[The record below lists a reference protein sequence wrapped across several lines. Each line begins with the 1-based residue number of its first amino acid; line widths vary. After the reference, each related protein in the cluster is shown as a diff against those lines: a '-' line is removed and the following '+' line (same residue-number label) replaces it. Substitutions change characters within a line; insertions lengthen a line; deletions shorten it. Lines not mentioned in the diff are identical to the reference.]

1 MNPMREILACV
12 VWLVAGAVIIAA
24 MFTHTTVW
32 VAVPIVLGAVAA
44 TAIALPGPK
53 PTGPGFDST
62 HNCNDHADHADRA

>member
-1 MNPMREILACV
+1 MNLMREVVACV

-44 TAIALPGPK
+44 TAIALPGAPK
-53 PTGPGFDST
+53 PPPAGTV
-62 HNCNDHADHADRA
+62 HNCNDHADHAGRP